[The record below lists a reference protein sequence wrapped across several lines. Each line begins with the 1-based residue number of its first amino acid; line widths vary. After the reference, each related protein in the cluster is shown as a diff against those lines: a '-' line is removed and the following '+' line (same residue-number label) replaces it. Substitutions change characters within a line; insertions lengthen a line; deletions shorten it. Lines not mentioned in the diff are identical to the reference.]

1 MGLWGAAG
9 DASASRAC
17 GWGVSKAYSTLAAA
31 ETAPGRVLEGVY
43 SLGVILEVKRKALE
57 QANKF

>member
-1 MGLWGAAG
+1 MGLPPTAVEAEADAAT
-9 DASASRAC
+9 SLC
-17 GWGVSKAYSTLAAA
+17 GQPLRPLAAA